1 MLKSLEAITLYRE
14 GIQDHLE
21 DNLWLKLIVQAE
33 EQIVNLERVESLEE
47 LDRRN
52 PVLDYVERSLQLL
65 DQLPVRF
72 GSKSLWKKH

>member
-1 MLKSLEAITLYRE
+1 MLKSLEAIALYRE
-14 GIQDHLE
+14 GVQDHLE

-52 PVLDYVERSLQLL
+52 PVLDYVERSLQIL
-65 DQLPVRF
+65 DQLPVLF
-72 GSKSLWKKH
+72 G